1 MDISPVYIR
10 SKRSQIIVQLVFYHF
25 YQNHSSIFYI
35 SKVMLKIY
43 YFEKNS
49 AANIHY
55 EKWNE
60 VLDNGRS
67 SGTLLVDI
75 LKVFD
80 YIVHDLLLAKVS
92 ACGFDCIYLN

>member
-10 SKRSQIIVQLVFYHF
+10 SKTSQIIVQLVFYHF
-25 YQNHSSIFYI
+25 YQNHSSIFYM
-35 SKVMLKIY
+35 SKVMSKIY

-49 AANIHY
+49 AANILY
-55 EKWNE
+55 EKSNE
-60 VLDNGRS
+60 VLDNGGS

-80 YIVHDLLLAKVS
+80 YIVHDLLLTKVS
-92 ACGFDCIYLN
+92 ACGFGCIYLN

>member
-25 YQNHSSIFYI
+25 YQNHSSIFYM
-35 SKVMLKIY
+35 SKVMSKIY

-49 AANIHY
+49 AANILY
-55 EKWNE
+55 EKSNE
-60 VLDNGRS
+60 ILDNGGS

-92 ACGFDCIYLN
+92 ACGFGCIYLN

>member
-1 MDISPVYIR
+1 MSPVYIR
-10 SKRSQIIVQLVFYHF
+10 SKTSQIIVQLVFYHF
-25 YQNHSSIFYI
+25 YQNHSSIFYM
-35 SKVMLKIY
+35 SKVMSRIY

-49 AANIHY
+49 AANILY
-55 EKWNE
+55 EKSNE
-60 VLDNGRS
+60 VLDNGGS

-92 ACGFDCIYLN
+92 ACGFGCIYLN

>member
-10 SKRSQIIVQLVFYHF
+10 SKTSQIIVQLVFYHF
-25 YQNHSSIFYI
+25 YQNHSSIFYM
-35 SKVMLKIY
+35 SKVMSKIY

-49 AANIHY
+49 AANILY
-55 EKWNE
+55 EKSNE
-60 VLDNGRS
+60 VLDNGGS

-92 ACGFDCIYLN
+92 ACGFGCIYLN

>member
-1 MDISPVYIR
+1 MSPVYIR
-10 SKRSQIIVQLVFYHF
+10 SKTSQIIVQLVFYHF
-25 YQNHSSIFYI
+25 YQNHSGIFYM
-35 SKVMLKIY
+35 SKVMSRIY

-49 AANIHY
+49 AANILY
-55 EKWNE
+55 EKSNE
-60 VLDNGRS
+60 VLDNGGS

>member
-1 MDISPVYIR
+1 MSR
-10 SKRSQIIVQLVFYHF
+10 
-25 YQNHSSIFYI
+25 
-35 SKVMLKIY
+35 IY

-49 AANIHY
+49 AANILY
-55 EKWNE
+55 EKSNE
-60 VLDNGRS
+60 VLDNGGS

-92 ACGFDCIYLN
+92 ACGFGCIYSN

>member
-55 EKWNE
+55 EKSNE
-60 VLDNGRS
+60 VLDNGRTF
-67 SGTLLVDI
+67 GRYF
-75 LKVFD
+75 K
-80 YIVHDLLLAKVS
+80 
-92 ACGFDCIYLN
+92 GF

>member
-25 YQNHSSIFYI
+25 YQNHSSIFYM
-35 SKVMLKIY
+35 SKVMSKIY

-49 AANIHY
+49 AANILY
-55 EKWNE
+55 EKSNE
-60 VLDNGRS
+60 VLDNGGS

-92 ACGFDCIYLN
+92 ACGFGCIYLN

>member
-1 MDISPVYIR
+1 MSPVYIR
-10 SKRSQIIVQLVFYHF
+10 SKTSQIIVQLVFYHF
-25 YQNHSSIFYI
+25 YQNHSSIFYM
-35 SKVMLKIY
+35 SKVMSRIY

-49 AANIHY
+49 AANILY
-55 EKWNE
+55 EKSNE
-60 VLDNGRS
+60 ILDNGGS

-92 ACGFDCIYLN
+92 ACGFGCIYLN

>member
-1 MDISPVYIR
+1 MSPVYIR
-10 SKRSQIIVQLVFYHF
+10 SKTSQIIVQLVFYHF

-55 EKWNE
+55 EKSNE
-60 VLDNGRS
+60 VLDNGGS

-92 ACGFDCIYLN
+92 ACGFGCIYLN

>member
-10 SKRSQIIVQLVFYHF
+10 SKTSQIIVQLVFYHF
-25 YQNHSSIFYI
+25 YQNHSSIFYM
-35 SKVMLKIY
+35 SKVMSRIY

-49 AANIHY
+49 AANILY
-55 EKWNE
+55 EKSNE
-60 VLDNGRS
+60 VLDNGGS

-92 ACGFDCIYLN
+92 ACGFGCIYLN

>member
-1 MDISPVYIR
+1 MSPVYIR
-10 SKRSQIIVQLVFYHF
+10 SKTSQIIVQLVFYHF
-25 YQNHSSIFYI
+25 YQNHSSIFYM
-35 SKVMLKIY
+35 SKVMSKIY

-49 AANIHY
+49 AANILY
-55 EKWNE
+55 EKSNE
-60 VLDNGRS
+60 VLDNGGS

-92 ACGFDCIYLN
+92 ACGFGCIYLN